1 MSNEHQVAGP
11 QQQGLVERL
20 ERSTAITERKG
31 TKVWRGI
38 ESVLLCSGLVLVMV
52 YGCARM
58 HSELMSRAGVWS
70 FKAQETASRAAK
82 GDDLNGR
89 KVDFSGLSG
98 DGVKAYTQALSAKLP
113 APLAVLSIPRLGM
126 EIPVF
131 EGTDGL
137 TLNRGAG
144 RIKGTAMPG
153 EPGNIGIAAHRDGFF
168 RSLKN
173 VHPGDRIELAQ
184 LRHRFVYT
192 VDTLAVVDPSNV
204 SVLQARSQPS
214 LTLVTCYPFYFIGGA
229 PRRYI
234 VQASLADS
242 AQTISET
249 DVESSSLY
257 KEKMQ

>member
-1 MSNEHQVAGP
+1 MSNLGEEAVPKQHVPVRRA
-11 QQQGLVERL
+11 
-20 ERSTAITERKG
+20 ERSAAIAERKR
-31 TKVWRGI
+31 TKVLRGI
-38 ESVLLCSGLVLVMV
+38 ELVLLFSGMVFVMV
-52 YGCARM
+52 YGCACM
-58 HSELMSRAGVWS
+58 HSELVSRASLWS
-70 FKAQETASRAAK
+70 FKAQKSISRGTN
-82 GDDLNGR
+82 GDDPGGR
-89 KVDFSGLSG
+89 NVDFTRRLGN
-98 DGVKAYTQALSAKLP
+98 GVEAYTKALSAKLP

-126 EIPVF
+126 ETPVF
-131 EGTDGL
+131 EGTDDL

-168 RSLKN
+168 RNLKD
-173 VHPGDRIELAQ
+173 VRPGDRIELAQ

-204 SVLQARSQPS
+204 TVLQARPQPS

-242 AQTISET
+242 AQTISEA
-249 DVESSSLY
+249 DVETSHLY
-257 KEKMQ
+257 KEKLQ